1 MEPDSRM
8 GRRRVLAGIAGLSAA
23 SLASGAVVSPA
34 SAQHDY
40 VYEPPAG
47 YEIDDL
53 VEIYNQNL
61 DAVPGWFRDTVLTAD
76 QILVSI
82 FQDRSMDGDDGFD
95 LYRLNTGAD
104 GRVTSILGGAAIT
117 KQGDRI
123 TVLITEHALDSIIV
137 ADDPD
142 AEARKQ
148 YAADYIQLRSEGNF
162 VRGLTFWL
170 SDLFR

>member
-1 MEPDSRM
+1 M

-34 SAQHDY
+34 SARSGS

-53 VEIYNQNL
+53 VEIYNQNV
-61 DAVPGWFRDTVLTAD
+61 DAVPGWFRETVLTAD

-82 FQDRSMDGDDGFD
+82 FEDPSMDGDDGFD
-95 LYRLNTGAD
+95 LYRLYTGDD
-104 GRVTSILGGAAIT
+104 GRVTSIVGGAAMS
-117 KQGDRI
+117 KEGDRI
-123 TVLITEHALDSIIV
+123 NVLITERALDSIIL
-137 ADDPD
+137 ADDPR

-148 YAADYIQLRSEGNF
+148 YEADYIQLRSEGNF
-162 VRGLTFWL
+162 VRGLMFWL
-170 SDLFR
+170 SDRFA